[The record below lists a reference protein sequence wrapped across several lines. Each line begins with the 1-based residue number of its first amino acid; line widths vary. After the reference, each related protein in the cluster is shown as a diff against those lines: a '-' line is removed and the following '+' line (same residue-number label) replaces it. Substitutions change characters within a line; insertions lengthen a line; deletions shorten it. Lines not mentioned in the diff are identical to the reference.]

1 MKILIFGQSGTGKT
15 KVVNHIAES
24 IRENGGWFNLIEASK
39 WANAPLNDDSVEYD
53 DNGNSDTPNILTAT
67 DLYNEQWPEADMRS
81 FIGVTGPNE
90 CRVAESWKRELSDIE
105 QSIPDVLVR
114 CMLRWDYNKDKFP
127 FVAIIEKNR
136 NGVPF
141 REIYYR
147 IDSDGIH
154 FSTTRN

>member
-90 CRVAESWKRELSDIE
+90 CRVTESWKRELSDIE

-141 REIYYR
+141 HEISYR